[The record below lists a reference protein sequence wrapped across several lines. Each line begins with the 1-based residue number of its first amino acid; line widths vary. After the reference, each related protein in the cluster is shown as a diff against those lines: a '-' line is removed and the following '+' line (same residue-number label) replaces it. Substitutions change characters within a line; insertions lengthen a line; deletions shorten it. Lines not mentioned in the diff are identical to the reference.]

1 MPTFKVWM
9 KWGYLNYGFCQNFC
23 QADRY
28 RDNPNAQDNCAV
40 GEVIDSLKAY
50 NVEKVED
57 DKAGEGGHAGD
68 EDCLL

>member
-1 MPTFKVWM
+1 M
-9 KWGYLNYGFCQNFC
+9 KWDYLNYGFCQNFC
-23 QADRY
+23 QTDCY
-28 RDNPNAQDNCAV
+28 RDNPYAQDNCAV
-40 GEVIDSLKAY
+40 GEVIDSLKAD